1 MKDTDWAAMSCSGKA
16 MGFGKRAQLIVGFS
30 VTILGKLLN
39 S

>member
-1 MKDTDWAAMSCSGKA
+1 MKNTDWAAISCSGKA
-16 MGFGKRAQLIVGFS
+16 MGFGERALLIVGFS